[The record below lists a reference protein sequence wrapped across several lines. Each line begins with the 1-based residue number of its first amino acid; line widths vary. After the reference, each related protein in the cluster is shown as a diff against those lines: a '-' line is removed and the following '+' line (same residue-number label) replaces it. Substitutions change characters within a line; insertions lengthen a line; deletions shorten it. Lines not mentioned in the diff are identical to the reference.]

1 MTFIKEQKKN
11 VGDIKPIL
19 DFICSKSKNNF
30 RKVIKI
36 YILKIFY
43 NLLESF
49 EAFQTF
55 NFNECGIDYKKD
67 FSLWKEEKNT
77 SMLNYSLIN
86 LDNDDDLNHYNE
98 VLKNFLILQK
108 EKFSKDDKN
117 LSKNINDYG
126 IDPLLCILINKII
139 IVSEEK
145 NEDEKENFY
154 NFITKLF
161 NEKYKSNEKLKKLL
175 FLFLDEKEKYK
186 IKTKINKNG
195 NLNSK
200 TFETILYSFRFCVQ
214 SLEAIDIKNKMN
226 KKLLFSSLFD
236 KQCLDNLNSCYI
248 PGNELREDTHLT
260 TLELIESHLNIN
272 PDNIGCY
279 VCSCGYYYSIQSC
292 GFPSETSD
300 CPMCK
305 LKIGKG
311 PQLKYVGYHGLV
323 RREGHYRI
331 FKDKNQHDVCM
342 KRYGDSDENIPN
354 MTLED
359 YKRKIIGPLLDT
371 KIKGLSIISKECFL
385 QRNKKIRK
393 LSNLTYRI
401 LSYIIYSH
409 LFFANCLEYISD
421 RDLEKYCL
429 VKEMKCIE
437 IIEKDWEIIQ
447 EILQQKGINSIQIF
461 MNLIFKRLSELIKFC
476 EYFTNMNYSNSFEER
491 IEKLINQCIYEY
503 KNYSLKFIEE
513 NQRQLQLNNKG
524 FRAVITELNSP
535 TDDEYNDNEDYP
547 LFRYFIYT
555 KYCSVEDLKN
565 KLGPENAYS
574 LKYPLLF
581 QYLKD
586 NIDVRKM
593 KYLPAFN
600 EFTNYM
606 VENYS
611 FKISRDDAKNR
622 ILKSEP
628 IFSEKVFKNKFNN
641 FINCWN
647 EIKSEATKYKCRP
660 NMKVKDLNS
669 NDKLIYFLN
678 DDGELGNGMY
688 IAAAAQNFITWQN
701 TFLQPIIDSVA
712 QNGILHCFAKNMQ
725 RKIPLQSSKINQT
738 LLIED
743 CFNNSMYY
751 NFEDIISS
759 FSRRDI
765 FKDERTIN
773 YYNYNTFIYDFESIE
788 EELGKLLLPGKCLFE
803 NEDNLNFVTFWSEGL
818 RGGKTDT
825 LSNFYL
831 KYPQKDLNNQEK
843 QIIITYLEN
852 QRRKN
857 IYDLKSFFGSIQLIL
872 FYLTNNLYK
881 DNEKI
886 INIINEAPQYLKL
899 SEDFK
904 EFFYEKGKEFTLNKL
919 MNLYSFIEHLCFKEL
934 SNTLQQEYKKE
945 IPKDLREKIKQKLL
959 GVQNKNKGEGF
970 TINQLATA
978 VRRFISRYLAGKRE
992 SVDIDEK
999 RDLAFDLSRV
1009 DLWDEKIGKLDNLD
1023 ELLVSQLGEFKL
1035 NVGQA
1040 FEFYKIIENYDPCP
1054 KLADNNSDC
1063 SLI

>member
-1 MTFIKEQKKN
+1 
-11 VGDIKPIL
+11 
-19 DFICSKSKNNF
+19 
-30 RKVIKI
+30 
-36 YILKIFY
+36 
-43 NLLESF
+43 
-49 EAFQTF
+49 
-55 NFNECGIDYKKD
+55 
-67 FSLWKEEKNT
+67 
-77 SMLNYSLIN
+77 
-86 LDNDDDLNHYNE
+86 
-98 VLKNFLILQK
+98 
-108 EKFSKDDKN
+108 
-117 LSKNINDYG
+117 
-126 IDPLLCILINKII
+126 
-139 IVSEEK
+139 
-145 NEDEKENFY
+145 
-154 NFITKLF
+154 
-161 NEKYKSNEKLKKLL
+161 
-175 FLFLDEKEKYK
+175 
-186 IKTKINKNG
+186 
-195 NLNSK
+195 
-200 TFETILYSFRFCVQ
+200 
-214 SLEAIDIKNKMN
+214 
-226 KKLLFSSLFD
+226 
-236 KQCLDNLNSCYI
+236 
-248 PGNELREDTHLT
+248 
-260 TLELIESHLNIN
+260 
-272 PDNIGCY
+272 
-279 VCSCGYYYSIQSC
+279 
-292 GFPSETSD
+292 
-300 CPMCK
+300 
-305 LKIGKG
+305 
-311 PQLKYVGYHGLV
+311 
-323 RREGHYRI
+323 
-331 FKDKNQHDVCM
+331 
-342 KRYGDSDENIPN
+342 
-354 MTLED
+354 
-359 YKRKIIGPLLDT
+359 
-371 KIKGLSIISKECFL
+371 
-385 QRNKKIRK
+385 
-393 LSNLTYRI
+393 
-401 LSYIIYSH
+401 
-409 LFFANCLEYISD
+409 
-421 RDLEKYCL
+421 
-429 VKEMKCIE
+429 
-437 IIEKDWEIIQ
+437 
-447 EILQQKGINSIQIF
+447 
-461 MNLIFKRLSELIKFC
+461 
-476 EYFTNMNYSNSFEER
+476 
-491 IEKLINQCIYEY
+491 
-503 KNYSLKFIEE
+503 
-513 NQRQLQLNNKG
+513 
-524 FRAVITELNSP
+524 
-535 TDDEYNDNEDYP
+535 
-547 LFRYFIYT
+547 
-555 KYCSVEDLKN
+555 
-565 KLGPENAYS
+565 
-574 LKYPLLF
+574 
-581 QYLKD
+581 
-586 NIDVRKM
+586 
-593 KYLPAFN
+593 
-600 EFTNYM
+600 
-606 VENYS
+606 
-611 FKISRDDAKNR
+611 
-622 ILKSEP
+622 
-628 IFSEKVFKNKFNN
+628 
-641 FINCWN
+641 
-647 EIKSEATKYKCRP
+647 
-660 NMKVKDLNS
+660 MKVKDLNS

-1054 KLADNNSDC
+1054 KLADNNSGC
-1063 SLI
+1063 SIL